1 MAVPRSVSSAS
12 RASDTL
18 VAALKQ
24 AVGADHVRTDDAARA
39 LFSQDIFAIAP
50 TPVLAVVAPADTE
63 QLAAVVNI
71 AVRERLALAP
81 RGGGL
86 SYTKGYIPASGQTL
100 SLDLSR
106 MDKVLRIDDED
117 MTVTVQAGCT
127 WKTLNDA
134 LKPLGLRTPFWGP
147 MSGLSSTIGGGLSQ
161 QNAFF
166 GAGHYGTTS
175 ESVVALT
182 MVLGDGHV
190 LRTGARGED
199 GDRPFWRHYGPDLT
213 GLFCGDCGALG
224 IKAEITLRLIQA
236 PAHEAYASFAFK
248 SAEDIIA
255 AMTAMTRAGI
265 ASELC
270 GFDPNL
276 TKVRLRRASLAT
288 DVGVL
293 KDVVAKQGSLLK
305 GAVAAAKIAMAGRD
319 FVGIDDYPLHVIC
332 EGRSKAA
339 VEADLAEARRIA
351 KTEGGAEI
359 ENSIPRIIRAQPF
372 PAANS
377 ILGPGGERW
386 ATLQCVAPLSKA
398 AAIYAEIEAVHADM
412 ASAYAEQGIDTAFM
426 LTSLS
431 TNAFIIEPTFYWPD
445 ARHALHEALIEP
457 QHLARLP
464 ALPANPA
471 AFAVV
476 SEARRRVMAVFQK
489 YGTGHLQIGRVYPY
503 RESRDAASWTLL
515 ETIKNALDPD
525 RRINPGV
532 LSFGAETGK

>member
-1 MAVPRSVSSAS
+1 LAAAHSVSSAS
-12 RASDTL
+12 RASADL
-18 VAALKQ
+18 LASLRQ
-24 AVGADHVRTDDAARA
+24 AVGDANVRDDEASRA

-50 TPVLAVVAPADTE
+50 TPVLAVVAPATTE
-63 QLAAVVNI
+63 ELAAVVVL
-71 AVRERLALAP
+71 AARKGLALAP

-86 SYTKGYIPASGQTL
+86 SYTKGYIPTAEKTL
-100 SLDLSR
+100 SLDLAR
-106 MDKVLRIDDED
+106 LNKVMCIDAQD

-134 LKPLGLRTPFWGP
+134 LRPLGLRTPFWGP
-147 MSGLSSTIGGGLSQ
+147 MSGLLSTVGGGLSQ

-166 GAGHYGTTS
+166 GAGHHGTTS

-182 MVLGDGHV
+182 VVLGDGRV

-224 IKAEITLRLIQA
+224 VKAEITLRLIQA

-248 SAEDIIA
+248 SAPAIIG
-255 AMTAMTRAGI
+255 AMNGMIRTGV

-293 KDVVAKQGSLLK
+293 KDVVAKQGWLK
-305 GAVAAAKIAMAGRD
+305 GAVSAARIAFAGRD
-319 FVGIDDYPLHVIC
+319 FIGVDDYPLHVIC

-339 VEADLAEARRIA
+339 VDADLAEARRLA
-351 KTEGGAEI
+351 LAAGGREI

-398 AAIYAEIEAVHADM
+398 AAIFAEIEAVHADL
-412 ASAYAEQGIDTAFM
+412 APAYAKQGIDTAFM

-431 TNAFIIEPTFYWPD
+431 TNAFIIEPTFYWPG

-457 QHLARLP
+457 THLARLP
-464 ALPANPA
+464 ALPDDPA
-471 AFAVV
+471 AYAVV
-476 SEARRRVMAVFQK
+476 MEARTRIMAIFERH
-489 YGTGHLQIGRVYPY
+489 GTGHLQIGRVYPY
-503 RESRDAASWTLL
+503 RASRDEASWALL
-515 ETIKNALDPD
+515 ETLKKALDPQSL
-525 RRINPGV
+525 INPGV
-532 LSFGAETGK
+532 LGLATETGQ

>member
-1 MAVPRSVSSAS
+1 LAVSRSVSSAS
-12 RASDTL
+12 RASD
-18 VAALKQ
+18 ALIASLRQ
-24 AVGADHVRTDDAARA
+24 AVGDAHVRDDDATRA
-39 LFSQDIFAIAP
+39 LFSQDIFAIAQ
-50 TPVLAVVAPADTE
+50 TPVLAVVSPSDTE
-63 QLAAVVNI
+63 QLAAVV
-71 AVRERLALAP
+71 ALAAREGLALAP

-86 SYTKGYIPASGQTL
+86 SYTKGYIPTTANTL
-100 SLDLSR
+100 SLDLTR
-106 MDKVLRIDDED
+106 LDKVLRVDADD

-127 WKTLNDA
+127 WKTLNDT

-147 MSGLSSTIGGGLSQ
+147 MSGLLSTIGGGLSQ

-166 GAGHYGTTS
+166 GAGHHGTTS

-182 MVLGDGHV
+182 MVLADGRV
-190 LRTGARGED
+190 LRTGARGEG

-224 IKAEITLRLIQA
+224 IKAEITLRLIQT
-236 PAHEAYASFAFK
+236 PPHEAYASFAFD
-248 SAEDIIA
+248 SAPAILA
-255 AMTAMTRAGI
+255 AMTAMVRAGV

-293 KDVVAKQGSLLK
+293 KDVVAKSGWLK
-305 GAVAAAKIAMAGRD
+305 GAVAAVKIALAGRN
-319 FVGIDDYPLHVIC
+319 FVGVDDYPLHVIC
-332 EGRSKAA
+332 EGRSKAGVA
-339 VEADLAEARRIA
+339 DDLAEAKRIA
-351 KTEGGAEI
+351 LAAGGREI

-398 AAIYAEIEAVHADM
+398 AAIFTEIEAVHADL
-412 ASAYAEQGIDTAFM
+412 APAYAEHGIDTAFM

-431 TNAFIIEPTFYWPD
+431 TNAFIIEPTFYWPG

-457 QHLARLP
+457 AHLARLP
-464 ALPANPA
+464 ALTNDPA

-476 SEARRRVMAVFQK
+476 AEARNRVMAIFQTH
-489 YGTGHLQIGRVYPY
+489 GTGHLQIGRVYPY
-503 RESRDAASWTLL
+503 RASRDEASWALL
-515 ETIKNALDPD
+515 ETIKRFVDPAGH
-525 RRINPGV
+525 INPGV
-532 LSFGAETGK
+532 LGLNTETGL

>member
-1 MAVPRSVSSAS
+1 LAVAHSVSSTS
-12 RASDTL
+12 RASAGL
-18 VAALKQ
+18 LASLRQ
-24 AVGADHVRTDDAARA
+24 AIGDAHVRDDDASRA
-39 LFSQDIFAIAP
+39 LFSQDIFAIAQ
-50 TPVLAVVAPADTE
+50 TPVLAVVAPATTE
-63 QLAAVVNI
+63 ELAAVV
-71 AVRERLALAP
+71 ALAAREGLALAP

-86 SYTKGYIPASGQTL
+86 SYTKGYIPTPAPTL
-100 SLDLSR
+100 SLDLAR
-106 MDKVLRIDDED
+106 LDKVLRIDAED

-134 LKPLGLRTPFWGP
+134 LRPLGLRTPFWGP
-147 MSGLSSTIGGGLSQ
+147 MSGLLSTVGGGLSQ

-166 GAGHYGTTS
+166 GAGHHGTTS

-182 MVLGDGHV
+182 MVLGDGRI
-190 LRTGARGED
+190 LRTGARGEG

-236 PAHEAYASFAFK
+236 PPHEAYASFAFK
-248 SAEDIIA
+248 SAPAIIA
-255 AMTAMTRAGI
+255 AMNGMIRAGV

-293 KDVVAKQGSLLK
+293 KDVVAKSGWLK
-305 GAVAAAKIAMAGRD
+305 GAIAAAKIALAGRN
-319 FVGIDDYPLHVIC
+319 FVDIDDYPLHVIC

-339 VEADLAEARRIA
+339 VEADLAEARRLA
-351 KTEGGAEI
+351 LAAGGRVI

-398 AAIYAEIEAVHADM
+398 AAIFAEIETVHADL
-412 ASAYAEQGIDTAFM
+412 ASAYAEHGVDTAFM

-431 TNAFIIEPTFYWPD
+431 TNAFIIEPTFYWPG

-457 QHLARLP
+457 AHLARLP
-464 ALPANPA
+464 ALPDYPP

-476 SEARRRVMAVFQK
+476 TEARTRIMAIFEK
-489 YGTGHLQIGRVYPY
+489 YGAGHLQIGRVYPY
-503 RESRDAASWTLL
+503 RASRDEASWALL
-515 ETIKNALDPD
+515 ETLKTALDPEGL
-525 RRINPGV
+525 INPGV
-532 LSFGAETGK
+532 LGLATETGQ

>member
-1 MAVPRSVSSAS
+1 MAAARSVSSTS
-12 RASDTL
+12 RAS
-18 VAALKQ
+18 AALLASLRQ
-24 AVGADHVRTDDAARA
+24 AVGDVHVRDDESTRA
-39 LFSQDIFAIAP
+39 LFSQDIFAVAQ
-50 TPVLAVVAPADTE
+50 TSVLAVISPATTE
-63 QLAAVVNI
+63 ELAAAVAI
-71 AVRERLALAP
+71 AAREGLALAP

-86 SYTKGYIPASGQTL
+86 SYTKGYIPTDAPTL
-100 SLDLSR
+100 SLDLTR
-106 MDKVLRIDDED
+106 LDKILRIDAED

-134 LKPLGLRTPFWGP
+134 LRPLGLRTPFWGP
-147 MSGLSSTIGGGLSQ
+147 MSGLLSTIGGGLSQ

-166 GAGHYGTTS
+166 GAGHHGTTS

-182 MVLGDGHV
+182 MVLADGRL
-190 LRTGARGED
+190 LRTGARGEG

-224 IKAEITLRLIQA
+224 IKAEISLRLIQA
-236 PAHEAYASFAFK
+236 PAHEAYASFAFDN
-248 SAEDIIA
+248 APAIIA
-255 AMTAMTRAGI
+255 AMAAMARAGV

-293 KDVVAKQGSLLK
+293 KDVVAKQGWLK
-305 GAVAAAKIAMAGRD
+305 GATSAARIALAGRNFIGAD
-319 FVGIDDYPLHVIC
+319 
-332 EGRSKAA
+332 
-339 VEADLAEARRIA
+339 DLAEAKRLA
-351 KTEGGAEI
+351 LAAGGREI

-398 AAIYAEIEAVHADM
+398 AAIFAEIEAVHADL
-412 ASAYAEQGIDTAFM
+412 APAYAEHGIDTAFM

-431 TNAFIIEPTFYWPD
+431 TNAFIIEPTFYWPG

-457 QHLARLP
+457 AHLARLP
-464 ALPANPA
+464 ALPDDPP

-476 SEARRRVMAVFQK
+476 IQARTRIMAIFEK
-489 YGTGHLQIGRVYPY
+489 HGTGHLQIGRVYPY
-503 RESRDAASWTLL
+503 RASRDEASWALL
-515 ETIKNALDPD
+515 ETIKRFVDPD
-525 RRINPGV
+525 GHINPGV
-532 LSFGAETGK
+532 LGFTSETGQ